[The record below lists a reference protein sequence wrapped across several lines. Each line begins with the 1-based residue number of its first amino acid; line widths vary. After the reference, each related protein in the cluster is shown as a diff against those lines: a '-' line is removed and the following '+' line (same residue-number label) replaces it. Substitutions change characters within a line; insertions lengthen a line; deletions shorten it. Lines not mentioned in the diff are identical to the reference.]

1 MAESPDFEGIL
12 RSLVESNVR
21 FVLIGGLAMIAQGS
35 ANLTTDIDF
44 IYSRNPENI
53 ERLVRALRGIHPKLR
68 TPREPVSI
76 SWDAEFFRNVFNM
89 TLTTDMG
96 PVDLLAEA
104 PGVEGFEELWS
115 RAQEIPLFGLPI
127 RVATVD
133 DLIKMKL
140 ATGRPKDAQHA
151 MQLQALK
158 KILEEGP
165 PE

>member
-1 MAESPDFEGIL
+1 
-12 RSLVESNVR
+12 
-21 FVLIGGLAMIAQGS
+21 MIAQGS

-44 IYSRNPENI
+44 LYARDPANI
-53 ERLVRALRGIHPKLR
+53 ERIVQALRAIHPKLR

-76 SWDAEFFRNVFNM
+76 SWDTEFFKNVFNM

-104 PGVEGFEELWS
+104 PGVDGFEELWTRS
-115 RAQEIPLFGLPI
+115 QEIALFGLPV

-158 KILEEGP
+158 KILDEGT